1 MDQSIS
7 AVIGAIIFAAFAA
20 GLAESIGAA
29 PFIIIVIVVIGL
41 VGVSTYQV
49 IKEQLNANNGNNSS
63 K

>member
-7 AVIGAIIFAAFAA
+7 AVIGALIFAAFAA

-41 VGVSTYQV
+41 VSVCTYQV
-49 IKEQLNANNGNNSS
+49 IKEQLFSSNSNNSA

>member
-7 AVIGAIIFAAFAA
+7 SVIGAVIFSVFAA

-29 PFIIIVIVVIGL
+29 PFIIIVIIVIGL

-49 IKEQLNANNGNNSS
+49 IKEQLFSGNSNNSA

>member
-7 AVIGAIIFAAFAA
+7 AVIGAMIFAVFTA

-29 PFIIIVIVVIGL
+29 PFIIIVIIVIGL
-41 VGVSTYQV
+41 VGVDTYEV
-49 IKEQLNANNGNNSS
+49 IKEQLFSGNSNKPS